1 MWFSLNI
8 ERMSK
13 LNEFDKVYAKL
24 SVLEAKTES
33 NTNRIEKLEQLG
45 NELSKLSTLMEMQI
59 EMNKDQQKQL
69 KEQHETLIKINENLN
84 GLSSAYQ
91 KLDGRVETLEKN
103 QENNKIDILQVI
115 KVVIPSLLL
124 AFLIYLFKLN

>member
-1 MWFSLNI
+1 MTLLSK

-24 SVLEAKTES
+24 SVLETKTES

-103 QENNKIDILQVI
+103 QENSKIDILQVI
-115 KVVIPSLLL
+115 KIVIPSLLL
-124 AFLIYLFKLN
+124 AYLIYLFKLN